1 MVSVQIIYFLS
12 MQFGL
17 SLSKFSILVSHPN
30 YAELSEY
37 HVFSYSQEYSQREG
51 DQVST
56 EMIGKVLIFISK
68 ETDICCWLLL
78 NQTGNAEQAMTGIF
92 SFDFSF
98 CHLTAHC
105 FHSALKGQ
113 IDFLKAVN

>member
-1 MVSVQIIYFLS
+1 M
-12 MQFGL
+12 
-17 SLSKFSILVSHPN
+17 
-30 YAELSEY
+30 
-37 HVFSYSQEYSQREG
+37 FSYLQEYSQREG
-51 DQVST
+51 DQVSS
-56 EMIGKVLIFISK
+56 EMNGKVLIFISK

-92 SFDFSF
+92 SFDF

-105 FHSALKGQ
+105 FHSVLKGQ